1 MRRTNRTRGLVAIFV
16 MSVVASMAVAQQQ
29 NDQGIPPPPAENF
42 APVTEAEILAK
53 LPDRE
58 RALIERETD
67 LKARFDAYLTVS
79 DLRLAEIGTRLSA
92 RTGPVLDALLLY
104 EGVLR
109 VADQLIRSPQAKAP
123 PRDKRYK
130 QFERKLTKQLS
141 TLKPLVSELSY
152 DESTTG
158 SAILE
163 TVKRLRA
170 AALNTA
176 LDSEILNPEQQ

>member
-1 MRRTNRTRGLVAIFV
+1 MLTAALATVLLASVA
-16 MSVVASMAVAQQQ
+16 AAQQQ
-29 NDQGIPPPPAENF
+29 NDQIVPPPPPAENF

-58 RALIERETD
+58 RALVERETD
-67 LKARFDAYLTVS
+67 PKSRFDAYLAVS
-79 DLRLAEIGTRLSA
+79 DMRLAEIGTRLSA

-130 QFERKLTKQLS
+130 QFERRLTKQL
-141 TLKPLVSELSY
+141 TVLKPLVSELSY

-163 TVKRLRA
+163 TVQRLRV